1 MAFERIVGRM
11 GDLVVVQL
19 KSGQALRGR
28 PTYRRQTSPAQRDVI
43 DRLRQAREVWN
54 ALSAAQAQAWD
65 RYAQTVERHS
75 AVSGQAYSPA
85 AYNAFI
91 GLATKVLQANPEAT
105 IPVDPP
111 TSAFEGDS
119 VLVAVEAAEGAVR
132 FTASG
137 ANAAG
142 VVTELMLQKL
152 ANVRRKPT
160 TRYGSAAFVAY
171 AQGAL
176 AHDVPVDPGVYA
188 CAYRFVRAA
197 TGQATLPQ
205 PVGVAVV

>member
-19 KSGQALRGR
+19 KNGQALRGR
-28 PTYRRQTSPAQRDVI
+28 PTYRRRSSPAQQGASG
-43 DRLRQAREVWN
+43 RLTQATAAWN
-54 ALSAAQAQAWD
+54 GLTADQAQAWN
-65 RYAQTVERHS
+65 RYAATVERHGS
-75 AVSGQAYSPA
+75 LSGEAYTPTG
-85 AYNAFI
+85 FCTFT
-91 GLATKVLQANPEAT
+91 GLATKVLQANPEAS

-119 VLVAVEAAEGAVR
+119 VLVAAEAAEGAVR
-132 FTASG
+132 FAASG

-176 AHDVPVDPGVYA
+176 AHDVPVEPGVYA

-205 PVGVAVV
+205 PVGVVVV